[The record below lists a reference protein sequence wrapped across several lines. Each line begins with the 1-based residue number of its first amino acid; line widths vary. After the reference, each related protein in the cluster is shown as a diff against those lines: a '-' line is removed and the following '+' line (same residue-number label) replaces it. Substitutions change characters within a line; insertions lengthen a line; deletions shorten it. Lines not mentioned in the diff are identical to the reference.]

1 LFDRNTMNHFI
12 PFTKTQLNELVKKR
26 ANETKFG
33 ETIDVPQGESIGSFL
48 KNTDT
53 RFVLFGIAEDIGV
66 LANYG
71 NAGTAN
77 TWQSF
82 LPSFLNIQA
91 NEFTQSNLAVIG
103 HLSFDG
109 LKENIEKTS
118 INDETRIQEYRHAV
132 TIIDSEVAELI
143 QLIVSHSKI
152 PIIIGGGHNN
162 SYPIIKGTSLA
173 LKSTI
178 NCINVDAHIDYRLA
192 EGRHSG
198 NGFRYAKQEGFL
210 KKYFVVGLHENYIP
224 QPILEEINN
233 DTEIN
238 FITYESI
245 FIRQEKT
252 WQQSLEEATQF
263 VDSNSTTGLELDL
276 DAIENISS
284 SAMSPSGISVL
295 ETRQGVSIISSQCK
309 VAYLHICEGIPSNET
324 SAKTVGKL
332 ISYLVSDFFKS
343 FQS

>member
-1 LFDRNTMNHFI
+1 
-12 PFTKTQLNELVKKR
+12 
-26 ANETKFG
+26 
-33 ETIDVPQGESIGSFL
+33 
-48 KNTDT
+48 
-53 RFVLFGIAEDIGV
+53 V

-71 NAGTAN
+71 NAGTAK

-91 NEFTQSNLAVIG
+91 NDFTKVTIAVIG
-103 HLSFDG
+103 HLSFDE
-109 LKENIEKTS
+109 LKENTERTS
-118 INDETRIQEYRHAV
+118 INEETKILEYRNAV
-132 TIIDSEVAELI
+132 TIIDNEVAELT
-143 QLIVSHSKI
+143 QLIVSQNKI

-178 NCINVDAHIDYRLA
+178 NCINVDAHIDYRRA

-224 QPILEEINN
+224 QPILEEIEK
-233 DTEIN
+233 DGEVN

-245 FIRQEKT
+245 FIRQEKN
-252 WQQSLEEATQF
+252 WQQSLKEAAQF
-263 VDSNSTTGLELDL
+263 VDSNSTIGLELDL

-284 SAMSPSGISVL
+284 SAMSPSGISAL
-295 ETRQGVSIISSQCK
+295 EARQYVSIISSK
-309 VAYLHICEGIPSNET
+309 SKIAYLHICEGIPSNET
-324 SAKTVGKL
+324 SVKTVGKL

-343 FQS
+343 FHS

>member
-1 LFDRNTMNHFI
+1 MNHFI
-12 PFTKTQLNELVKKR
+12 PFTKTQLHELVKKR
-26 ANETKFG
+26 VGETKFG
-33 ETIDVPQGESIGSFL
+33 EIVNVHQDESIDSFL
-48 KNTDT
+48 KNTDAK
-53 RFVLFGIAEDIGV
+53 FVLFGIEEDIGV

-77 TWQSF
+77 AWQSF
-82 LPSFLNIQA
+82 LPPFLTIQA
-91 NEFTQSNLAVIG
+91 NDFTQTNLAIIG
-103 HLSFDG
+103 HFSFDE
-109 LKENIEKTS
+109 LKES
-118 INDETRIQEYRHAV
+118 INRNSINEESKIQEYRNAV
-132 TIIDSEVAELI
+132 TIIDNEVAELV
-143 QLIVSHSKI
+143 QLIVSHKKI

-178 NCINVDAHIDYRLA
+178 NCINVDAHIDYRRA

-224 QPILEEINN
+224 QPILEEIEK
-233 DTEIN
+233 DGEVN

-252 WQQSLEEATQF
+252 WEQSLEEAIHF
-263 VDSNSTTGLELDL
+263 VNNHSRIGLELDL
-276 DAIENISS
+276 DAIEKTSS

-295 ETRQGVSIISSQCK
+295 EARQYVSTVSSKCK
-309 VAYLHICEGIPSNET
+309 VAYLHICEGIPTNDS
-324 SAKTVGKL
+324 SGKTIGKL
-332 ISYLVSDFFKS
+332 ISYLVSDFFKKVV
-343 FQS
+343 

>member
-1 LFDRNTMNHFI
+1 MTHFLQ
-12 PFTKTQLNELVKKR
+12 FTQTNLKELVKIR
-26 ANETKFG
+26 IRETKLG
-33 ETIDVPQGESIGSFL
+33 EIIDVPKGETLSIFL
-48 KNTDT
+48 KNSKAK
-53 RFVLFGIAEDIGV
+53 FVLFGIAEDIGV

-91 NEFTQSNLAVIG
+91 NEFTQCNLSVIG
-103 HLSFDG
+103 HLSFYG

-118 INDETRIQEYRHAV
+118 INEETRIQEYRNAV
-132 TIIDSEVAELI
+132 SILDDAVCELV
-143 QLIVSHSKI
+143 QLIVSHHKV
-152 PIIIGGGHNN
+152 PIVIGGGHNN

-173 LKSTI
+173 LNTSI

-224 QPILEEINN
+224 QSIVEETKNQT
-233 DTEIN
+233 DIN

-263 VDSNSTTGLELDL
+263 VDDNSMIGLELDL
-276 DAIENISS
+276 DAIENTSS
-284 SAMSPSGISVL
+284 SAMSPSGISVK
-295 ETRQGVSIISSQCK
+295 EARQYISIISSK
-309 VAYLHICEGIPSNET
+309 SKIAYLHICEGIPTNDASG
-324 SAKTVGKL
+324 KTLGKF

-343 FQS
+343 FKS

>member
-48 KNTDT
+48 KNTDA

-71 NAGTAN
+71 NAGTAKA
-77 TWQSF
+77 WHSF
-82 LPSFLNIQA
+82 LPPFLTIQA
-91 NEFTQSNLAVIG
+91 NDFTQTNLAIVG
-103 HLSFDG
+103 HFSFDE
-109 LKENIEKTS
+109 LKES
-118 INDETRIQEYRHAV
+118 INRNFNNQETKIQEYRNAV
-132 TIIDSEVAELI
+132 TLIDNAVVELV
-143 QLIVSHSKI
+143 QLIVSCKKI
-152 PIIIGGGHNN
+152 PIVIGGGHNN

-178 NCINVDAHIDYRLA
+178 NCINVDAHIDYRRA

-198 NGFRYAKQEGFL
+198 NGFRYAKKEGFL

-224 QPILEEINN
+224 QPIIDEIEK
-233 DTEIN
+233 DGEVN

-245 FIRQEKT
+245 FVRQEKN
-252 WQQSLEEATQF
+252 WQQSLEEAAQF
-263 VDSNSTTGLELDL
+263 VDSNSTIGLELDL

-284 SAMSPSGISVL
+284 SAMSPSGIFAL
-295 ETRQGVSIISSQCK
+295 EARQYVSIISSK
-309 VAYLHICEGIPSNET
+309 SKIAYLHICEGIPSNET

>member
-1 LFDRNTMNHFI
+1 MFDRNTMNHFI
-12 PFTKTQLNELVKKR
+12 PFTKTQLNEIVKKR

-48 KNTDT
+48 KNTDA

-77 TWQSF
+77 AWQSF
-82 LPSFLNIQA
+82 LLSFLNIQA
-91 NEFTQSNLAVIG
+91 NDFTRTDLAVIG
-103 HLSFDG
+103 HLSFDE
-109 LKENIEKTS
+109 LKSNIEKTS
-118 INDETRIQEYRHAV
+118 INEETRIQEYRNAV
-132 TIIDSEVAELI
+132 SIVDAAVCELVQFII
-143 QLIVSHSKI
+143 SHNKI

-178 NCINVDAHIDYRLA
+178 NCINVDAHIDYRRA

-224 QPILEEINN
+224 QPILEEIEK
-233 DTEIN
+233 DGEVN

-245 FIRQEKT
+245 FIRQEKN
-252 WQQSLEEATQF
+252 WQQSLEEAAQF
-263 VDSNSTTGLELDL
+263 VDSNSTIGLELDL

-284 SAMSPSGISVL
+284 SAMSPSGISAL
-295 ETRQGVSIISSQCK
+295 EARQYVSIISSK
-309 VAYLHICEGIPSNET
+309 STIAYLHICEGIPSNET
-324 SAKTVGKL
+324 SAKTVSKL